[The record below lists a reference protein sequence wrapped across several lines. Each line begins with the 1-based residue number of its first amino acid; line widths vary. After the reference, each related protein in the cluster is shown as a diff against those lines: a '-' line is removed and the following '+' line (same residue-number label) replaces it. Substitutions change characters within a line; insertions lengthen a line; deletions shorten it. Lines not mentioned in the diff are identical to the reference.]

1 MPSTGDR
8 QLEPEQRHWHPNCD
22 PLPFLSSVLADSL
35 LIRKTRDRWSK
46 EPPMHR
52 KGNQGPERRLREVG
66 AQWSEVT
73 DPLTHTCLHSMS
85 QKERATPKLPLPFLV
100 ALSQNAK
107 IITRPS
113 SSACFSGRR
122 SGQLAGKVEPQS
134 PDSLSAP
141 ITRSNLGRACFSWSQ
156 EERLQKK
163 TTGKF
168 SPLTRR
174 QQLRYCVRRER
185 LWDPPKGSWGFWA
198 LQVPGPPPLSIFGKA
213 IIHLWRLQMLPGHR
227 YLSVTVDNPFR
238 SPDTS
243 T

>member
-1 MPSTGDR
+1 
-8 QLEPEQRHWHPNCD
+8 
-22 PLPFLSSVLADSL
+22 
-35 LIRKTRDRWSK
+35 
-46 EPPMHR
+46 MHR
-52 KGNQGPERRLREVG
+52 KGNQDPERRLREVG

-73 DPLTHTCLHSMS
+73 DPLTHTCPRGMS
-85 QKERATPKLPLPFLV
+85 QKERATTELPLPFL
-100 ALSQNAK
+100 AK

-174 QQLRYCVRRER
+174 QQLHYCARRER

-198 LQVPGPPPLSIFGKA
+198 LQVLGPPPLSIFGKA
-213 IIHLWRLQMLPGHR
+213 IVHLWRLQMLPGHR
-227 YLSVTVDNPFR
+227 YCSVTVTNPLGPQIQAPESSWPITGSSGWGLAHSR
-238 SPDTS
+238 HLRTWH
-243 T
+243 TVGTLRNGVG